1 MPAPLA
7 AMVPHKQRRSPKRS
21 SQDVKAKHRKTHSK
35 CSQETGGGDNDDDF
49 KRKKVEKKEGVVAVV
64 VVRGNNFV
72 KRNTGGQ
79 EDRL

>member
-1 MPAPLA
+1 
-7 AMVPHKQRRSPKRS
+7 MVPHKQRRSPKRS
-21 SQDVKAKHRKTHSK
+21 LQDVKAKHRKTHSK
-35 CSQETGGGDNDDDF
+35 CSQETEEGGGNNDDDL
-49 KRKKVEKKEGVVAVV
+49 KRKKAEKKEGVVVV